1 MKLYKVHQKL
11 NVNPLADVEAEV
23 RRQLDGLT
31 LKIKPGAQIAI
42 TAGSRGIS
50 NIAPITRAIGDWCKD
65 QGAQPFLFPSMG
77 SHNGATAEGQRS
89 MIESLGLTEAA
100 MGMPIRASMDVVE
113 LGEVSS
119 GKVYM
124 DKHAYESD
132 GVIVANRIKLHTC
145 FAGPVQ
151 SGLLKMMVVG
161 MGKIKSA
168 TTFHSAPDDLMKEMV
183 VEMGQLIIESGKLLA
198 GLAILEDG
206 NDQTA
211 EIHGLRPEDIVET
224 EPQLVKK
231 HREYF
236 PALPVDDLNVL
247 IVGEIGKVYS
257 GTGFDTNV
265 IGFRGNKE
273 CEDLGK
279 PNIKILAALDLAAKS
294 QGNALGVGLADFI
307 TQRLRDKIDEKKTL
321 INTLATGLMHRA
333 HIPATLADD
342 RELVETIADRFGPH
356 RWIFIPNTLHL
367 ETIYVS
373 EDFVDELL
381 KNPSCDVESTPCD
394 LTYRNGEMQLSFD

>member
-1 MKLYKVHQKL
+1 MKLYRVHQKL
-11 NVNPLADVEAEV
+11 NVNPLADVVAEV
-23 RRQLDGLT
+23 RRQLGGLN
-31 LKIKPGAQIAI
+31 LEIKRGAQIAI

-100 MGMPIRASMDVVE
+100 MDMPIRASMDVVK

-124 DKHAYESD
+124 DKIAYESD

-168 TTFHSAPDDLMKEMV
+168 TTFHSAPDLLMKEMV
-183 VEMGQLIIESGKLLA
+183 VEMGQVIIDSGKLLA

-211 EIHGLRPEDIVET
+211 DIHGLRPEEIVER

-236 PALPVDDLNVL
+236 PSLPVDQLNILV
-247 IVGEIGKVYS
+247 VSEIGKVYS

-265 IGFRGNKE
+265 IGYRGNKE
-273 CEDLGK
+273 CEDLDK
-279 PNIKILAALDLAAKS
+279 PNIRILAALDLAAKS

-307 TQRLRDKIDEKKTL
+307 TQRLRNKIDEKKSL
-321 INTLATGLMHRA
+321 INTLTTGLMHRA

-342 RELVETIADRFGPH
+342 RELVETIESRFGSQ
-356 RWIFIPNTLHL
+356 RWMFIPNTLHL
-367 ETIYVS
+367 ETFYVTQ
-373 EDFVDELL
+373 DLVDELDEH
-381 KNPSCDVESTPCD
+381 PRCQVESTPIN
-394 LTYRNGEMQLSFD
+394 LSFEKGLLQLSFS